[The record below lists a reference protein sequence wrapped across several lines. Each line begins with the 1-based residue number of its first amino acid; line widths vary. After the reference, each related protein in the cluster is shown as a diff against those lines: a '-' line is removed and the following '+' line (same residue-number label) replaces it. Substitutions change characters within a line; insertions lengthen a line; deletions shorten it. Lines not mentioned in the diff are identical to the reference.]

1 MQEQIIKQTLISLN
15 SFIPETVLIA
25 TVILCI
31 FLDLILR
38 KKSVVVPVV
47 GIIGLIVS
55 GYFAYLQ
62 FGTERIMFSRMVV
75 IDPYSVFFKFLFI
88 ISTIFVII
96 FTVSSK
102 EIQNSTHH
110 NEHVYLMI
118 AMAIGAYLMASSVNM
133 IMMYLALETVSLSSY
148 ILSGYTKK
156 VKRSSEAAMKY
167 VIYGAASSG
176 IMIYGMS
183 LLYGFT
189 GSMNIY
195 DISLFLT
202 TANVSANPLIVMV
215 IIMILAGFGYKI
227 SSVPFHFWTPD
238 VYEGAPVPVT
248 AFLAVTSSAAGF
260 AVLIRFFFS
269 TFLKSYTML
278 EGKLQIIGGI
288 GWSEIIIVL
297 SVASMIFGNFAAVWQ
312 QSVKRMLAYSSIAQ
326 GGYIMLG
333 LTVANQQGLTA
344 MIVYLIAYMF
354 MTLGAFYALILIV
367 NKIDSDEMS
376 DMRGFGYKAP
386 AVAVFMGIFMFAL
399 SGIPSTA
406 GFIGKFYL
414 FSALIES
421 NLIWLAL
428 VGMLNS
434 VVSLFFY
441 IKILKYMFLMKPEE
455 EVIPKFKYG
464 IGSYVVLLLL
474 AVPTMFL
481 GIYFA
486 PLIKLAEVSAVLF
499 GIN

>member
-1 MQEQIIKQTLISLN
+1 MLQQTLNSLY
-15 SFIPETVLIA
+15 SFIPESVLIA
-25 TVILCI
+25 TVVVCI

-38 KKSVVVPVV
+38 KKSVVVPVA

-62 FGTERIMFSRMVV
+62 FGLQKVLFMGMVV
-75 IDPYSVFFKFLFI
+75 VDPYSVFFKILFVV
-88 ISTIFVII
+88 STIFVII
-96 FTVSSK
+96 FASSSK
-102 EIQNSTHH
+102 EIQESSHH

-118 AMAIGAYLMASSVNM
+118 AMALGAFLMASSVNM
-133 IMMYLALETVSLSSY
+133 IMMYLSLETVSISSY

-156 VKRSSEAAMKY
+156 IKRSSEAAMKY
-167 VIYGAASSG
+167 IVYGAASSG

-189 GSMNIY
+189 GTMNIY
-195 DISLFLT
+195 EISAFLAN
-202 TANVSANPLIVMV
+202 ANVTGSPLLIMV

-227 SSVPFHFWTPD
+227 SSVPFQFWTPD
-238 VYEGAPVPVT
+238 VYEGAPIPVT

-260 AVLIRFFFS
+260 AVMIRFFAS
-269 TFLKSYTML
+269 AFLKSGAL
-278 EGKLQIIGGI
+278 LDGKFQIIAGI
-288 GWSEIIIVL
+288 NWTEIIVVL
-297 SVASMIFGNFAAVWQ
+297 SVASMVVGNFTAVWQ

-333 LTVANQQGLTA
+333 LVVANQQGLTA
-344 MIVYLIAYMF
+344 MLVYLIAYLF
-354 MTLGAFYALILIV
+354 MTLGAFYVLILV
-367 NKIDSDEMS
+367 ANKVDSDELV

-386 AVAVFMGIFMFAL
+386 AIAVFMAVFMFAL

-414 FSALIES
+414 FSALIKS
-421 NLIWLAL
+421 NMIWLAL

-441 IKILKYMFLMKPEE
+441 IKVLKYMFLMKPEE
-455 EVIPKFKYG
+455 VEVPKYKYG
-464 IGSYVVLLLL
+464 IGNYAVLLLL
-474 AVPTMFL
+474 ALPTLIFGL
-481 GIYFA
+481 YFT
-486 PLIKLAEVSAVLF
+486 PIVKLAEYSAVLF
-499 GIN
+499 GIK

>member
-1 MQEQIIKQTLISLN
+1 MLQQTLNSLY
-15 SFIPETVLIA
+15 SFIPESVLIA
-25 TVILCI
+25 TVVVCI

-38 KKSVVVPVV
+38 KKSVVVSVA

-62 FGTERIMFSRMVV
+62 FGLQKVLFMGMVV
-75 IDPYSVFFKFLFI
+75 VDPYSVFFKLLFVV
-88 ISTIFVII
+88 STIFVII
-96 FTVSSK
+96 FASSSK
-102 EIQNSTHH
+102 EIQESSHH

-118 AMAIGAYLMASSVNM
+118 AMALGAFLMASSVNM
-133 IMMYLALETVSLSSY
+133 IMMYLSLETVSISSY

-156 VKRSSEAAMKY
+156 IKRSSEAAMKY
-167 VIYGAASSG
+167 IVYGAASSG

-189 GSMNIY
+189 GTMNIY
-195 DISLFLT
+195 EISAFLAN
-202 TANVSANPLIVMV
+202 ANVTGSPLLIMV

-227 SSVPFHFWTPD
+227 SSVPFQFWTPD
-238 VYEGAPVPVT
+238 VYEGAPIPVT

-260 AVLIRFFFS
+260 AVMIRFFVNA
-269 TFLKSYTML
+269 FLKNSTL
-278 EGKLQIIGGI
+278 LDGKLQIIAGI
-288 GWSEIIIVL
+288 NWTEIIIVL
-297 SVASMIFGNFAAVWQ
+297 SVASMVVGNFTAVWQ

-333 LTVANQQGLTA
+333 LVVANQQGLTA
-344 MIVYLIAYMF
+344 MLVYLIAYLF
-354 MTLGAFYALILIV
+354 MTLGAFYVLILV
-367 NKIDSDEMS
+367 ANKVDSDELV

-386 AVAVFMGIFMFAL
+386 AIAVFMAVFMFAL

-421 NLIWLAL
+421 KMIWLAL

-441 IKILKYMFLMKPEE
+441 IKVLKYMFLMKPEE
-455 EVIPKFKYG
+455 VEVPKYKYG
-464 IGSYVVLLLL
+464 IGNYAVLLLL
-474 AVPTMFL
+474 ALPTLIFGL
-481 GIYFA
+481 YFT
-486 PLIKLAEVSAVLF
+486 PIVKLAEYSAVLF
-499 GIN
+499 GLK

>member
-1 MQEQIIKQTLISLN
+1 MLEQILN
-15 SFIPETVLIA
+15 SLKNFIPETVLIA
-25 TVILCI
+25 AVILCI

-38 KKSVVVPVV
+38 KKSVVVAIA
-47 GIIGLIVS
+47 GIIGLLVS

-62 FGTERIMFSRMVV
+62 FGLKDVLFSGMAVV
-75 IDPYSVFFKFLFI
+75 DPYSVFFKFIFI

-96 FTVSSK
+96 FTVTSK
-102 EIQNSTHH
+102 EIQESTHH
-110 NEHVYLMI
+110 NEHVYLMLS
-118 AMAIGAYLMASSVNM
+118 MAIGAFLMASSVNL
-133 IMMYLALETVSLSSY
+133 IMMYLSLELVSLSSY
-148 ILSGYTKK
+148 VLSGYTKK
-156 VKRSSEAAMKY
+156 IKRSSEAAMKY
-167 VIYGAASSG
+167 IIYGAASSG

-189 GSMNIY
+189 GTMNIY
-195 DISLFLT
+195 EISSFL
-202 TANVSANPLIVMV
+202 SAASISGNPLIVIVM
-215 IIMILAGFGYKI
+215 IMILAGFGYKI

-260 AVLIRFFFS
+260 AVMIRFFFS
-269 TFLKSYTML
+269 TFLKSPSML
-278 EGKLQIIGGI
+278 DGKLQIINGI
-288 GWSEIIIVL
+288 GWTEIIIVL

-312 QSVKRMLAYSSIAQ
+312 NSVKRMLAYSSIAQ

-344 MIVYLIAYMF
+344 MIVYLIAYLF
-354 MTLGAFYALILIV
+354 MTLGAFYALILVV
-367 NKIDSDEMS
+367 NKIDSDDMA

-386 AVAVFMGIFMFAL
+386 AVAVFMGVFMFAL

-421 NLIWLAL
+421 KLIWLAM

-455 EVIPKFKYG
+455 EVVPKLKYSF
-464 IGSYVVLLLL
+464 GSYAVLMLL
-474 AVPTMFL
+474 AVPTMLF

-486 PLIKLAEVSAVLF
+486 PLIKLAEISAVLF